1 MYQSPH
7 MDIRHSSG
15 WTFDPPNYHLHM
27 YVTTGYSKKKHI
39 IFVCARNNKL
49 NLTMVKIKKLL
60 VVSKAWHAIN
70 YYA

>member
-1 MYQSPH
+1 

-27 YVTTGYSKKKHI
+27 HVTTGYSKKKDI